1 MPINFPACPTSGATP
16 YVFPRSRYIAVG
28 DSLTATNFGFDSHAD
43 WTGARAGLTLTNL
56 GTNLYQA
63 IDAASLFTSVRI
75 KGSDVSTVLIG
86 TNDHI
91 YYATDADKRQVFK
104 DALRSIIWWGAVPD
118 KQKVRMQNVQL
129 TAPPPTLL
137 RAPTLLTNAGTSPLW
152 GWSNL
157 SGNYQGLPN
166 YGDTG
171 GGGNL
176 GILSITSGAGVSMTL
191 TGSSIGI
198 EVAIKTTSTT
208 GTYTITIDGVTMGTY
223 SLKAGNSANFAS
235 AVGLVWAQRM
245 HRFNNL
251 SSGDHTLTITGANL
265 GASTALPV
273 TWAWGNGWID
283 PGAQPKVIVGTIPN
297 TTSYTAPDSAANV
310 TTFNNDV
317 ADVVAEAQ
325 ADGYNV
331 VLVDTRSAIN
341 TATDYR
347 DVSHPNAG
355 GQYKLSSVFMQEV
368 VRP

>member
-1 MPINFPACPTSGATP
+1 MLLRNVEFWELQNLEI
-16 YVFPRSRYIAVG
+16 
-28 DSLTATNFGFDSHAD
+28 
-43 WTGARAGLTLTNL
+43 TNL

-91 YYATDADKRQVFK
+91 YYTTDADKRQVFK

-191 TGSSIGI
+191 TGIASPSFTSVPSVKMIFSTN
-198 EVAIKTTSTT
+198 ASTTSSGWFRYATRFCP
-208 GTYTITIDGVTMGTY
+208 
-223 SLKAGNSANFAS
+223 LNS
-235 AVGLVWAQRM
+235 
-245 HRFNNL
+245 
-251 SSGDHTLTITGANL
+251 I
-265 GASTALPV
+265 
-273 TWAWGNGWID
+273 
-283 PGAQPKVIVGTIPN
+283 
-297 TTSYTAPDSAANV
+297 
-310 TTFNNDV
+310 
-317 ADVVAEAQ
+317 
-325 ADGYNV
+325 
-331 VLVDTRSAIN
+331 
-341 TATDYR
+341 
-347 DVSHPNAG
+347 
-355 GQYKLSSVFMQEV
+355 
-368 VRP
+368 